1 MPLACVGDSE
11 RQCMKDTYQKASYKH
26 CYYDY
31 DPYIYSQRGGEVGCS
46 SCLQLPHHIP
56 PTPSLAQLISTATT
70 MDSSCSPSTSSILPE
85 LTYMSSYF
93 LPQGCL

>member
-31 DPYIYSQRGGEVGCS
+31 DPYIYSQRGGEVVVV
-46 SCLQLPHHIP
+46 
-56 PTPSLAQLISTATT
+56 AA
-70 MDSSCSPSTSSILPE
+70 
-85 LTYMSSYF
+85 SSYHITF
-93 LPQGCL
+93 PQHHLWLS